1 MVNGQIRANGVTDP
15 AVIAA
20 FSDIPRELFV
30 PESRRA
36 LAYIDDDVVVGGQDA
51 PRHLVEPMIL
61 AQIIQ
66 AAGLQPTDHVLDV
79 GCASGYS
86 SAVMA
91 RLAGSV
97 VALEV
102 DAPLAATAAESL
114 RTFGH
119 DNVTVVAGPL
129 TAGWPQQAPYDAIIL
144 EGAVEQ
150 VPQALFGQLKEEGRL
165 IAVVVTGG
173 VGRVTLFRIT
183 GGTVSS
189 LALFNAAVPA
199 LAGFEKPKS
208 FAF

>member
-1 MVNGQIRANGVTDP
+1 MVNGQIRTNGVTDP

-20 FSDIPRELFV
+20 FSEVPRELFV

-36 LAYIDDDVVVGGQDA
+36 LAYLDDDPVVGGGDR

-61 AQIIQ
+61 AQILQ
-66 AAGLQPTDHVLDV
+66 AAGLTPADHVLDV

-86 SAVMA
+86 SAILA

-102 DAPLAATAAESL
+102 DSPLAAAAADTL
-114 RTFGH
+114 RQLGH
-119 DNVTVVAGPL
+119 DNVAVVTGPL
-129 TAGWPQQAPYDAIIL
+129 AAGWPQQAPYDAIIL
-144 EGAVEQ
+144 EGAVEE
-150 VPQALFGQLKEEGRL
+150 VPQALLGQLRDQGRL
-165 IAVVVTGG
+165 IAVVAAGG
-173 VGRVTLFRIT
+173 VGRVTLFRAV
-183 GGTVSS
+183 GGVVSS

-199 LAGFEKPKS
+199 LAGFDKPKS